1 VKYTV
6 WKCDWCSGEVTG
18 ETLPPGY
25 VTRTGM
31 IPVMVRDIVENTKYF
46 VPTQLSI
53 VLCSDKCNQA
63 QKDTQA
69 AADAAGAVAWLRE
82 YHARHG

>member
-1 VKYTV
+1 MKYTV

-18 ETLPPGY
+18 ETLPAKHI
-25 VTRTGM
+25 TRDGTV
-31 IPVMVRDIVENTKYF
+31 PVMHRDAVANTKSF
-46 VPTQLSI
+46 VPTRLTL